1 MSSVPAVLP
10 SNPEGRYK
18 PGDVKRVTV
27 FLDPSFLTCKMNTS
41 YQVTSKIPS
50 QASSVDM
57 KRGHQCASMW
67 ESRVDLRKRKGRGES
82 KRKGRYGDKEEKRKE
97 SKGKSRQENTKEN
110 K

>member
-1 MSSVPAVLP
+1 MML
-10 SNPEGRYK
+10 
-18 PGDVKRVTV
+18 RVTV
-27 FLDPSFLTCKMNTS
+27 LLDPSFLTCKMNTP

-82 KRKGRYGDKEEKRKE
+82 KRKGDRKRKGKKAKARADKKIQKRT
-97 SKGKSRQENTKEN
+97 SKGWTGM
-110 K
+110 